1 METNKSKA
9 KSGEG
14 KSCESCKEVA
24 LSDECLHCMDF
35 DIINRTFMVNYKRW
49 QPKTKESGEIPQV
62 TARVDDF
69 GFLIICVGEKE
80 ISVGL
85 PLIKQAIEISRRI
98 NTDVEK
104 VIVELKEKY
113 KDRYFGHNDTRLDLL
128 AEIRKRLSSEGK

>member
-1 METNKSKA
+1 MA

-14 KSCESCKEVA
+14 KSCAGCY
-24 LSDECLHCMDF
+24 F
-35 DIINRTFMVNYKRW
+35 DIIPGCGFHHEPDECNSYTLTDPNE
-49 QPKTKESGEIPQV
+49 PKTKESGEIPQV

-98 NTDVEK
+98 NTNVEK